1 MDTATTMLDSHIT
14 EAWPEIDPESRALAI
29 ETLVRLTVS
38 HLVQPIAPPDRT
50 AERIAEVFARV
61 VRP

>member
-1 MDTATTMLDSHIT
+1 MLDSHIT